1 MNATPFPE
9 YDEYD
14 ALGLAELVKDREVRP
29 AELLEAA
36 IARAEAVDPTLNPLV
51 YKMYDQA
58 RKMAAQDLPAGSFQG
73 VPFLI
78 KDLIQRIPGVP
89 TQMGSRFWQGWVPE
103 EPTTLYRRWLDA
115 GVVPFGKTTTPELG
129 IPPITE
135 SEVNGPT
142 RNPWS
147 PERTPGGSSGGSAV
161 VVATRVVPMASGGDG
176 GGSIRI
182 PASCCGVFGI
192 KPTRARNPA
201 GPFASENWSGFV
213 SEHVL
218 SVSVRDSAAM
228 LDATHGIEPTSPYA
242 APALVGT
249 FLDATVREPRKLR
262 IGFHSDPAFPV
273 NAHPDCVAAV
283 ADAAKLC
290 EELGHEVEE
299 VAPDH
304 PKQEISRAF
313 VTVYAAN
320 IAADIRD
327 AEQMRNRKATRG
339 DFEVSTWIA
348 RVLARSINAEELV
361 VAERFLQKEARRLAR
376 RSGQYDAILTPTLC
390 KPPVEIGA
398 LEPKGVEA
406 LLQRVIT
413 ATGFKAPLKIPGVI
427 EQAVIEMLRFAGF
440 TQVANFT
447 GQPSMSVPLF
457 WNTQNLPIGVMFTG
471 RFGDEQTLFALA
483 AQLENAR
490 PWAGRRPPSAVR
502 ISVAQT

>member
-1 MNATPFPE
+1 MALDHANATPFAE
-9 YDEYD
+9 YDEHD
-14 ALGLAELVKDREVRP
+14 ALGLAELVKGAEVHP

-36 IARAEAVDPTLNPLV
+36 IARAEAIDARLNPLA
-51 YKMYDQA
+51 YKMYEQA
-58 RKMAAQDLPAGSFQG
+58 RKKVAQDLPAGPFQG

-78 KDLIQRIPGVP
+78 EDLIQRIPGVP

-103 EPTTLYRRWLDA
+103 EPTTLYQRWLDA

-135 SEVNGPT
+135 SQVNGPT
-142 RNPWS
+142 RNPWN
-147 PERTPGGSSGGSAV
+147 PERTSGGSSGGSGV

-249 FLDATVREPRKLR
+249 FLEAATREPRKLR
-262 IGFHSDPAFPV
+262 IGFHNDPAFPV

-299 VAPDH
+299 VVPDH

-327 AEQMRNRKATRG
+327 AEQVRNRKATRR

-348 RVLARSINAEELV
+348 RVLARSINAEDLM
-361 VAERFLQKEARRLAR
+361 VADRFLHKEARRLTR
-376 RSGQYDAILTPTLC
+376 RLGQYDAILTPTLC
-390 KPPVEIGA
+390 TPPVEIGA

-406 LLQRVIT
+406 LLQQVIT

-427 EQAVIEMLRFAGF
+427 EQAVIEMLRFAAF

-447 GQPSMSVPLF
+447 GQPSMSVPLS
-457 WNTQNLPIGVMFTG
+457 WNAQNLPIGVMFTS
-471 RFGDEQTLFALA
+471 RFGDEQTLFTLA
-483 AQLENAR
+483 AQLERAR
-490 PWAGRRPPSAVR
+490 PWSKRRPPR
-502 ISVAQT
+502 